1 MSENLTFKSLGLRDY
16 DGVWQSMKS
25 HIREENFKN
34 EIWFLEHTPVF
45 TLGTAADQKHILN
58 AKGIPVI
65 QSDRGGEVTYH
76 GPGQLVIYFM
86 IDVKRSKLGPKIL
99 VKTLQEFTK
108 SLLKEYSID
117 SEFIDGAPGVYVNEK
132 KIASIGLRISK
143 GKTYHGISIN
153 VDMDLAPFSY
163 INPCGYEGLKVI
175 QIKDLNNSLTKTN
188 IVGTPF
194 VKKIVEEESINSK
207 VLNDIKNK
215 NSKDEKIKSEKNTDL
230 DEKINNIF
238 K

>member
-34 EIWFLEHTPVF
+34 EIWFLEHLPVF

-99 VKTLQEFTK
+99 VKTLQEITK

-163 INPCGYEGLKVI
+163 INPCGYEGLKVT
-175 QIKDLNNSLTKTN
+175 QIKDLNNKAN
-188 IVGTPF
+188 I
-194 VKKIVEEESINSK
+194 KDVER
-207 VLNDIKNK
+207 LAIKLL
-215 NSKDEKIKSEKNTDL
+215 EP
-230 DEKINNIF
+230 IF
-238 K
+238 

>member
-16 DGVWQSMKS
+16 GGVWQSMKS
-25 HIREENFKN
+25 HIREEDFKN

-143 GKTYHGISIN
+143 GKTYHGLSIN

-163 INPCGYEGLKVI
+163 INPCGYEGLKVT
-175 QIKDLNNSLTKTN
+175 QIKDLNNKAN
-188 IVGTPF
+188 I
-194 VKKIVEEESINSK
+194 KDVER
-207 VLNDIKNK
+207 LAIKLL
-215 NSKDEKIKSEKNTDL
+215 EP
-230 DEKINNIF
+230 IF
-238 K
+238 

>member
-16 DGVWQSMKS
+16 DDTWQSMKS
-25 HIREENFKN
+25 HIREEDFKN
-34 EIWFLEHTPVF
+34 EIWFIEHPPVF

-58 AKGIPVI
+58 PKDIPVV

-86 IDVKRSKLGPKIL
+86 IDVKKSKLGPKTF
-99 VKTLQEFTK
+99 VKSLQEFTK
-108 SLLKEYSID
+108 SLLKECSIE
-117 SEFIDGAPGVYVNEK
+117 SQFIDGAPGVYVNEK

-163 INPCGYEGLKVI
+163 INPCGYKGLEVT
-175 QIKDLNNSLTKTN
+175 QIKELNNEVTIKD
-188 IVGTPF
+188 
-194 VKKIVEEESINSK
+194 VERLAIELLEP
-207 VLNDIKNK
+207 
-215 NSKDEKIKSEKNTDL
+215 
-230 DEKINNIF
+230 IF
-238 K
+238 